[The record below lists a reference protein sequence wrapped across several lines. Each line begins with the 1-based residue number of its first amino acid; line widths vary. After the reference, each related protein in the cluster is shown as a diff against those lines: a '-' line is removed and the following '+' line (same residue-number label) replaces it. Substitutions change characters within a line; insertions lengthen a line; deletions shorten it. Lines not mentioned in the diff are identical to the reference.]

1 MRTYRRRSR
10 PPAKGLR
17 LLCALVL
24 LPVFGSTVDAQQRR
38 YLVELG
44 AGGLFQSF
52 GEAAQLESTFGGLGR
67 AGLWL
72 PYNFSVEVEA
82 AFAGADAVVDEEDPA
97 LSVGTR
103 TITGS
108 VLYNILLAQ
117 NAWAHLRVGGGS
129 TKYDFEPCTP
139 QTAVQPAICATA
151 AVVMAGVGLRVGITP
166 DVLIRG
172 DLTLARNSGEDSVK
186 APRSFTNVGV
196 SVGLS
201 YMLASKPIPDSDGD
215 GILENRDRCPD
226 TPAGAQVD
234 ETGCPSDSDADGVP
248 DGVDRCANTAPGAE
262 VNATGC
268 TRDSDGDNI
277 ADGLDRCPDTE
288 SGVLVDPNG
297 CPRDSDGDAIPDGL
311 DRCSETPKGAT
322 VDALG
327 CPGDEDG
334 DGVLDGLDRCPRTPT
349 GTGINAVGCPT
360 TQGAAPQPAPRRAAP
375 SQAPKDTTTAR
386 PEPAAPAPAP
396 RPGDRPRGAAARG
409 RITPGVISGVAFAA
423 GSARLLPQSYVPL
436 DSIAEIL
443 KADTTVRI
451 EIGAHTDNSGTP
463 SETQHLTNLQ
473 AEAVRTYLVTK
484 GVSFQ
489 QVQARGYGSAF
500 PLTTDNTP
508 RGRAANRRVEIKLGL

>member
-10 PPAKGLR
+10 PLAKGLR

-24 LPVFGSTVDAQQRR
+24 LPVFAPRIEAQQKR
-38 YLVELG
+38 YLLELG
-44 AGGLFQSF
+44 AGGVYRSF
-52 GEAAQLESTFGGLGR
+52 GEITNLNSGLGGFGR
-67 AGLWL
+67 IGLWL
-72 PYNFSVEVEA
+72 PYHFSLELEGTFIGTEA
-82 AFAGADAVVDEEDPA
+82 IDREPDPDVTF
-97 LSVGTR
+97 SRKPR

-108 VLYNILLAQ
+108 LLYNILLGQ
-117 NAWAHLRVGGGS
+117 SSWAHLKVGGGS
-129 TKYDFEPCTP
+129 TEFGEPTNNRVIGN
-139 QTAVQPAICATA
+139 TARSILGGA
-151 AVVMAGVGLRVGITP
+151 GLRIGVTP
-166 DVLIRG
+166 DALIRG
-172 DLTLARNSGEDSVK
+172 DLSVIRNSGKSSNRK
-186 APRSFTNVGV
+186 FTDVAV
-196 SVGLS
+196 SLGLS
-201 YMLASKPIPDSDGD
+201 YMLGSKPIPDSDGD

-226 TPAGAQVD
+226 TPSGAQVD
-234 ETGCPSDSDADGVP
+234 GTGCPSDSDADGVP

-288 SGVLVDPNG
+288 SGVLVDQTG

-334 DGVLDGLDRCPRTPT
+334 DGVLDGLDKCPRTPI
-349 GTGINAVGCPT
+349 GTSINAVGCPT
-360 TQGAAPQPAPRRAAP
+360 QGGAPQPAPRRAAP
-375 SQAPKDTTTAR
+375 TRTPRDTTTPQ
-386 PEPAAPAPAP
+386 PEAAAPAPAQP
-396 RPGDRPRGAAARG
+396 PPGNRPTGVGARG
-409 RITPGVISGVAFAA
+409 RLTPGVIPGVAFAP
-423 GSARLLPQSYVPL
+423 GSARLLPQSYAPL
-436 DSIAEIL
+436 DSIADML
-443 KADTTVRI
+443 KADTTVKV
-451 EIGAHTDNSGTP
+451 EVGAHTDNSGTP
-463 SETQHLTNLQ
+463 SGNQHLSNLQ

-484 GVSFQ
+484 GVSFS